1 MRHCR
6 VVDCVK
12 NVIYICLIITITVS
26 ILTLRN
32 AVLASV
38 ADARYVFTK
47 VNEFLAEAGKPKL
60 FEIQLLGLGKEV
72 QLDNGLFFM
81 QPDFVLSEA
90 KPSNLI
96 IIPSLQGDMMS
107 STHMNKEYGHWIA
120 QQYKNGAEVAS
131 LCTGAFLL
139 AFSGVLKGRQCTT
152 HWQYANEFS
161 YFYPSV
167 QLVDEKLITDQN
179 GLYSSGGSNAY
190 WNLLLHLVEKY
201 TDRQMAIR
209 TAKYF
214 VIDLDKNNQS
224 AFIIFQGLK
233 DHDDGEIIKAQEFIE
248 GSYNEKYTV
257 DFLADRFNMSRRT
270 FERRF
275 KKATRNTVT
284 EYIQRVKIEGA
295 KKQLE
300 IGRKSIAE
308 IMLDVGYSD
317 VQAFREVFKRI
328 TGMTPN
334 EYRNKYNNG

>member
-1 MRHCR
+1 MRHYR

-12 NVIYICLIITITVS
+12 IADYFCSIITITIS

-38 ADARYVFTK
+38 ADARYVISK
-47 VNEFLAEAGKPKL
+47 VNDFLAEAGKPPL
-60 FEIQLLGLGKEV
+60 FKV
-72 QLDNGLFFM
+72 QLVGLANEVKINNGLFVV
-81 QPDFVLSEA
+81 QPDLVLQEA
-90 KPSNLI
+90 GISDLI
-96 IIPSLQGDMMS
+96 IIPSMLGDMMS
-107 STHMNKEYGHWIA
+107 STHMNKEFAHWIA

-152 HWQYANEFS
+152 HWQYANELKH
-161 YFYPSV
+161 YYPTV
-167 QLVDEKLITDQN
+167 EVVDEKVITDQN

-201 TDRQMAIR
+201 TNREIAIR

-224 AFIIFQGLK
+224 PFIIFQGLK
-233 DHDDGEIIKAQEFIE
+233 DHEDEGIKHVQEFIE
-248 GSYNEKYTV
+248 RTYQEKYTV
-257 DFLADRFNMSRRT
+257 DFLADKFSMSRRT

-328 TGMTPN
+328 TDMTPN
-334 EYRNKYNNG
+334 DYRNKFNNG

>member
-1 MRHCR
+1 LIASKLHATFAP
-6 VVDCVK
+6 
-12 NVIYICLIITITVS
+12 IITITVS

-47 VNEFLAEAGKPKL
+47 VNEFLAEEGKPKL
-60 FEIQLLGLGKEV
+60 FNVQLLGLTNEV
-72 QLDNGLFFM
+72 GLDNGVFFLK
-81 QPDFVLSEA
+81 PDFVLGNA
-90 KPSNLI
+90 PPSSII
-96 IIPSLQGDMMS
+96 IIPSLQGDMLS
-107 STHMNKEYGHWIA
+107 STHMNKEYAYWIT

-139 AFSGVLKGRQCTT
+139 AFSGLLKGRQCTT
-152 HWQYANEFS
+152 HWQYANEFKH
-161 YFYPSV
+161 FYPTV
-167 QLVDEKLITDQN
+167 NLVDEKVITDQG
-179 GLYSSGGSNAY
+179 GLYSSAGSNAY

-201 TDRQMAIR
+201 TNRQMAIR

-224 AFIIFQGLK
+224 PFIIFQGLK
-233 DHDDGEIIKAQEFIE
+233 DHQDEAILKVQEYIE
-248 GSYNEKYTV
+248 KTYEEKYTV
-257 DFLADRFNMSRRT
+257 VFLADRFNMSRRT

-275 KKATRNTVT
+275 KKATRHTVT

-308 IMLDVGYSD
+308 IMMDVGYYD
-317 VQAFREVFKRI
+317 VQAFREVFRRI

-334 EYRNKYNNG
+334 EYRNKYNNN